1 MAKDV
6 FINRISKFLPN
17 SPVDN
22 DHMEDFLGLIGGKSS
37 RVKNIVLRQNNIKTR
52 YYALNTKQEMTHTN
66 AEMTANAIK
75 NLFDNDVKL
84 SDVELITCGTSVP
97 DQILP
102 SHTAMVHGLLKEKP
116 IEIFSPGGVCACGA
130 HALKIAYMS
139 IKSENSKN
147 AVCTGS
153 ELASSFLLS
162 RNFNAEYE
170 KLTEVDSKPMIAFEK
185 DFLRF
190 MLSDGA
196 GAMLLEDKKR
206 GDLSLQIDWIETI
219 SYANEEGVCMYMGGE
234 KREDGE
240 LKGWKQFDQTE
251 WLDFSIFVVKQDI
264 RLLDNKVVDF
274 CTRHMKSCFSKHNT
288 NPVSDVD
295 YFIPHLSSMVFKD
308 RLKNSMEERGIL
320 IPIDKWFTNLEQV
333 GNIGSASIYIAL
345 EELFHSGKLRKNEK
359 ILLMIPESGRFS
371 YALVLLTVV

>member
-170 KLTEVDSKPMIAFEK
+170 KLTEVDNKPMIAFEK

-240 LKGWKQFDQTE
+240 LKSWKQFDQTE

-288 NPVSDVD
+288 NPASDVD